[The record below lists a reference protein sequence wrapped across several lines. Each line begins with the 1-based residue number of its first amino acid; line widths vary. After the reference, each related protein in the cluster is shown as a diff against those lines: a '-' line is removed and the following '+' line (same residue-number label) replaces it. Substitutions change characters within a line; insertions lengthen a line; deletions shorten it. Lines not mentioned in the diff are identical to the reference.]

1 MRNKLTD
8 SLAGYNNQP
17 KVQKMDI
24 VLFKDAIIHCS
35 KIIRTINL
43 KRGHTLLVGVGG
55 SGRHSL
61 TRLSSFVAGMNCD
74 QLEIKTGFNLKDFRI
89 KLKDMYELSA
99 YRDKMK
105 KPLCFIFS
113 DNDVMQ
119 ETFLE
124 DIQNMLNSG
133 IVPNI
138 YAADEVSRVR
148 DEMTPRYKA
157 MGQTN
162 ESPDAMIE
170 WFYNRVKD
178 QMHLAI
184 LMSPVGATFR
194 NYCR

>member
-1 MRNKLTD
+1 MNYKEHCMTGESDAVFVNFLSEGYPDPESCIYEEVTDLNKMRNKLTD
-8 SLAGYNNQP
+8 CLTGYNSQP

-35 KIIRTINL
+35 KIIRVINL

-61 TRLSSFVAGMNCD
+61 TKLSSFVAGMNCD
-74 QLEIKTGFNLKDFRI
+74 QLEIKSGFNLKDFRF
-89 KLKDMYELSA
+89 KLKDMYEMSA

-138 YAADEVSRVR
+138 YMNDE
-148 DEMTPRYKA
+148 
-157 MGQTN
+157 
-162 ESPDAMIE
+162 
-170 WFYNRVKD
+170 
-178 QMHLAI
+178 L
-184 LMSPVGATFR
+184 
-194 NYCR
+194 